1 MVVKEDTSLL
11 PTAVEIPSSMRKEKV
26 PIRRTFLWLLTA
38 SLVLMFGWL
47 TLLSVIA
54 VNNMNIQPGVAEDLF
69 DKFGRSQEVR
79 CWVVKNG
86 EKGNHFK
93 TQVGDR
99 RQLVSGETSILEGDI
114 IVHHRPEIVCTFAH
128 PDLRWPQGVVEY
140 RFHDAFPDNLK
151 EIVLQAMDYITIK
164 VPCIKFLPKVES
176 SPSFVTISDRGDSC
190 SSALGRVGGEQELK
204 LSRRDDVTAG
214 K

>member
-11 PTAVEIPSSMRKEKV
+11 PTSVEIPSSVRTTKV
-26 PIRRTFLWLLTA
+26 PIKRTFLWLLTA
-38 SLVLMFGWL
+38 SLVLIFGWL
-47 TLLSVIA
+47 ALLSVIA
-54 VNNMNIQPGVAEDLF
+54 VNNLNIQPGVAEDLF
-69 DKFGRSQEVR
+69 NKFGGRQEVR

-86 EKGNHFK
+86 EKGNHF
-93 TQVGDR
+93 TPQVRGR
-99 RQLVSGETSILEGDI
+99 RQLVSEETSILEGDI
-114 IVHHRPEIVCTFAH
+114 IVHHRPEIGCTVAH

-151 EIVLQAMDYITIK
+151 EIVLQAMDYITSK

-190 SSALGRVGGEQELK
+190 SSALGRVGGEQELN
-204 LSRRDDVTAG
+204 LNR
-214 K
+214 